1 MTAGVLVAVES
12 TWVAR
17 YRYARVLLDQRTLVE
32 RGSRVDDVE
41 FGQMVAERMEPARDT
56 PFSKASVSQWG
67 SAKQAPPT
75 PVRRA
80 IALVCGVDPGW
91 LDHGP
96 ASAAPSPPGW
106 REPAERAPAPTK
118 KRRR

>member
-1 MTAGVLVAVES
+1 MTRGLVMATS
-12 TWVAR
+12 TWAQR
-17 YRYARVLLDQRTLVE
+17 YRYARVLLDQQMLVK
-32 RGSRVDDVE
+32 RGERVDDSE
-41 FGQMVAERMEPARDT
+41 FGQLVAERMEPQRDV

-75 PVRRA
+75 SVRRA

-96 ASAAPSPPGW
+96 ASAAPAPQGW
-106 REPAERAPAPTK
+106 AEPVDAPAK
-118 KRRR
+118 KRKR